1 MVHELQ
7 ETATT
12 LSYHSQF
19 YKKKNVCRQERLDGI
34 AYNIIIT
41 ELPTKR
47 AHKSL
52 IGSQHYFTLIR

>member
-19 YKKKNVCRQERLDGI
+19 YKKNLCRQERLDGI

-41 ELPTKR
+41 ELPTK
-47 AHKSL
+47 KEL
-52 IGSQHYFTLIR
+52 ISH